1 MPHITVSFQRINS
14 YEAEIYING
23 ELMFESKERIAAT
36 TVKVGYDTK
45 GKRSIEL
52 RVLIRAINHNFSMGL
67 GGKISISD

>member
-1 MPHITVSFQRINS
+1 
-14 YEAEIYING
+14 
-23 ELMFESKERIAAT
+23 MFESKERIAAT